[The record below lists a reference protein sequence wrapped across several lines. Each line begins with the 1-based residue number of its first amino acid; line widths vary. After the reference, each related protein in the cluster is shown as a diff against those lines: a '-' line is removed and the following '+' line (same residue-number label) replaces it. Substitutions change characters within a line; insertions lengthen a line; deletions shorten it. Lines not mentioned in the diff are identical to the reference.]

1 MMINTNETHTNQ
13 MAINVTAKQQQEKSA
28 VQIKLLKGPVYRA
41 KHKDLW
47 TWLERDQFQIR
58 EYFQQIGLSLLLDD
72 AEGYA
77 FLKQQNV
84 DDAPEGELDIPRLII
99 RRNLSFSQTL
109 LMVWLRKRL
118 AEHDSE
124 DSSPRLIVG
133 RHDMQQ
139 WLTGFYPVVSN
150 EVKQKKEF
158 DALIKKVSE
167 MGFLSQLPNH
177 QDEFEVLRILKA
189 VINAE
194 QIGELIDMLAS
205 QNNQEEQA

>member
-1 MMINTNETHTNQ
+1 MTDTNEIN
-13 MAINVTAKQQQEKSA
+13 INVTAKQQQEKSA

-77 FLKQQNV
+77 FLKQQNF
-84 DDAPEGELDIPRLII
+84 DDVAEGELDIPRLIT

-109 LMVWLRKRL
+109 LMVLLRKRL

-124 DSSPRLIVG
+124 DSSPRLIVE

-177 QDEFEVLRILKA
+177 QDEFEVQRILKA

-205 QNNQEEQA
+205 KNNQEEQA

>member
-1 MMINTNETHTNQ
+1 MTDPNEIKTNL
-13 MAINVTAKQQQEKSA
+13 TAKQQQEKSA

-47 TWLERDQFQIR
+47 LWLERDLFQIR

-77 FLKQQNV
+77 FLKQQSLDEAN
-84 DDAPEGELDIPRLII
+84 EGEQDIPRLIT
-99 RRNLSFSQTL
+99 RRSLSFSQTL
-109 LMVWLRKRL
+109 LMVLLRKRL

-124 DSSPRLIVG
+124 DSSPRLIVE
-133 RHDMQQ
+133 RHDMHQ

-158 DALIKKVSE
+158 DALIKKIAE

-177 QDEFEVLRILKA
+177 QDEFEVQRILKA

-194 QIGELIDMLAS
+194 QISELIDMLAS
-205 QNNQEEQA
+205 QHNQEEQA